1 MGNLKI
7 DRKTKDRSTKVFEL
21 HWANRFDEKEGKQL
35 ELVLESESQLANQK
49 VINIVILVCSM
60 LTNG

>member
-35 ELVLESESQLANQK
+35 ELVLESES
-49 VINIVILVCSM
+49 
-60 LTNG
+60 